1 MQAGL
6 GPVYGGALPGQAES
20 ATGRLR
26 HVGGVMEHVVYLMVK
41 KGNKGNREPVALER
55 LQMGQMHLSRVTLL
69 EPYLEAWRH
78 PSHVCGVIWDKI
90 RERCPEGASLRELHR
105 CFPDYQV
112 WDRSFQGYL
121 QRHKMNREWLRVWQ
135 VPFFDRYGGAEQL
148 QILMDN
154 VEDWQRFSRI
164 LVLGFDPDM
173 AVWLPLLARRARGI
187 DFYLDYEPRGMEEL
201 QDWIGEEYGLVSQW
215 RVLESREDLHVWPGS
230 PASGQKVL
238 DSGSELPA
246 SGQSV
251 LGGRSELPASGPSV
265 LDGRPELFA
274 SGQKVLDSGSEL
286 PASGLRVLD
295 SRSELPASGQEVL
308 DSGLEPSASGQK
320 VLDGRQ
326 GTPASGQRVSDVEA
340 KPPAIRRRTS
350 DTGPRLFTFGRK
362 KSNTV
367 VELPVTDQR
376 VSDVELEQHTA
387 GQKALDVGRVN
398 PGSSGLGDK
407 AAAEKRRSSYP
418 GLSQYFRGYEEPC
431 LVLDF
436 TGTADIPVTGLRAG
450 SMWWDLGALEEKRHL
465 LEDRPLGVR
474 YVSLRTLWRD
484 LV

>member
-1 MQAGL
+1 M
-6 GPVYGGALPGQAES
+6 
-20 ATGRLR
+20 
-26 HVGGVMEHVVYLMVK
+26 
-41 KGNKGNREPVALER
+41 ALER

-90 RERCPEGASLRELHR
+90 RERCPEGAGLRELHR

-201 QDWIGEEYGLVSQW
+201 QEWIGEEYGLVSQW
-215 RVLESREDLHVWPGS
+215 RILESREDLHVWPGS
-230 PASGQKVL
+230 P
-238 DSGSELPA
+238 
-246 SGQSV
+246 
-251 LGGRSELPASGPSV
+251 
-265 LDGRPELFA
+265 A

-295 SRSELPASGQEVL
+295 SRSELPASGQKVL

-350 DTGPRLFTFGRK
+350 DTGPRLFAFGRK

-387 GQKALDVGRVN
+387 GQKALDVGRVT
-398 PGSSGLGDK
+398 PGSPWLGDK
-407 AAAEKRRSSYP
+407 AAAEKRRQSYP